1 MASSSSSS
9 AGERVRFAKLSARPE
24 IEIEEWARR
33 GYAQSLSLDTNDV
46 VDSIQRIDARTTSR
60 EEFIA
65 MHADRPAVLTHVADS
80 WAASSHWT
88 SPEALCKRCQGGHL
102 RVGCTPDGQAVTLTM
117 EDFVAY
123 CNGLEGGDRDDSPLY
138 VFDWDFAEESSATHS
153 LLGDYE
159 VPGAILT
166 LINAD

>member
-1 MASSSSSS
+1 
-9 AGERVRFAKLSARPE
+9 
-24 IEIEEWARR
+24 
-33 GYAQSLSLDTNDV
+33 
-46 VDSIQRIDARTTSR
+46 
-60 EEFIA
+60 
-65 MHADRPAVLTHVADS
+65 
-80 WAASSHWT
+80 
-88 SPEALCKRCQGGHL
+88 
-102 RVGCTPDGQAVTLTM
+102 M